1 MTDEEILDAFKE
13 AGMQASYHYADDSG
27 KEWRLGFLYS
37 GQAQLLAKEHPHLI
51 PQMREIAKKFL
62 WSFTP

>member
-1 MTDEEILDAFKE
+1 MTDEEILEAFKE
-13 AGMQASYHYADDSG
+13 AGMQASYHYADDSC
-27 KEWRLGFLYS
+27 KEWDLGFKYS
-37 GQAQLLAKEHPHLI
+37 QKAQGLAKEHPHLI